1 MEVPEKPKPKNI
13 TMDQLALIDEMSGL
27 TQFLDAHLMSHDMP
41 ETIKDQIRARMVR
54 YSGKVPKEIAKN
66 EIRMAMWG
74 DQR

>member
-1 MEVPEKPKPKNI
+1 MEVPEKKQQKHI

-27 TQFLDAHLMSHDMP
+27 TAFLDAHLQSHDMP

-54 YSGKVPKEIAKN
+54 YSGTKPKEIAKN
-66 EIRMAMWG
+66 EIRMAMFG